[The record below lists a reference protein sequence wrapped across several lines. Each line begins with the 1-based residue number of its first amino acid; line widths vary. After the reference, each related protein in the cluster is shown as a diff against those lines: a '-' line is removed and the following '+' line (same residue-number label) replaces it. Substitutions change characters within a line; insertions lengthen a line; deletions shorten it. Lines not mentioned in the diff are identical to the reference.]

1 MAATER
7 RRRSTDAIR
16 SFRAGVS
23 LTDTACAARLARHE
37 SGDRALLRPAGKS
50 VQSGRAVH
58 QWPLSTEGIRSGQAG
73 RGRRLFHRL
82 RTNSAESHR
91 FAQCN
96 DGASTVALAAIV
108 TYEAPGRQR

>member
-7 RRRSTDAIR
+7 HRRSTGAIGLLGP
-16 SFRAGVS
+16 GVS
-23 LTDTACAARLARHE
+23 SRGIACAARPVGHE

-50 VQSGRAVH
+50 VQSGRAVN
-58 QWPLSTEGIRSGQAG
+58 QWPFSTEGIRSSQAG
-73 RGRRLFHRL
+73 RGRGQFHRL

-91 FAQCN
+91 FAQCT